1 MSLIRVTVCGSREF
15 RPHVI
20 ERQVVAVDEIVD
32 RSIELENLFRCDVSK
47 AAVRTVD
54 AAGKQFHK
62 LLFEPKCVDL
72 VIGNDDVEI
81 KCVIDCGA

>member
-1 MSLIRVTVCGSREF
+1 MSLFRGGVSGSREF

-20 ERQVVAVDEIVD
+20 ERQAIVVDEIVD
-32 RSIELENLFRCDVSK
+32 RSIESENLFRSDVSK
-47 AAVRTVD
+47 AAVRPVG
-54 AAGKQFHK
+54 AAVKQFRK

-72 VIGNDDVEI
+72 VIGNDNVEI